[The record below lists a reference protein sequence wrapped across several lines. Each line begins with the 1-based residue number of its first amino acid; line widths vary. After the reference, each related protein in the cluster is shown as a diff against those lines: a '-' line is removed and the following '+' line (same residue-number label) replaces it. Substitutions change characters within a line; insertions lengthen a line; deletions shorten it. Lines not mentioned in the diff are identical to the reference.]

1 LEDDHFVKKKDKIEI
16 NISDEME
23 QEPQTSSGE
32 SVEDMAEPGEAMD
45 ASGAESTAEGES
57 DRPLEALQ
65 AKLAEVKAEA
75 DEYLEGWQRARAEF
89 ANYKK
94 RVENERETDRA
105 RLTGHILGRF
115 IDIMD
120 DFQRALKD
128 LPTEGESATWSHGIE
143 MIYRKFQ
150 AILESEGVEE
160 IRPDGEQFD
169 PNFHEAISQD
179 ESEDHKEGEIVEVI
193 APGFKIGDRV
203 IRPAMVRIAK

>member
-1 LEDDHFVKKKDKIEI
+1 MKKKDKVERDL
-16 NISDEME
+16 SDEME
-23 QEPQTSSGE
+23 YEPQSPSEGALEGKAVTGE
-32 SVEDMAEPGEAMD
+32 TMGAPDPESAVEDE
-45 ASGAESTAEGES
+45 TEGPV
-57 DRPLEALQ
+57 DPLEALQ
-65 AKLAEVKAEA
+65 AELAEAKAEA
-75 DEYLEGWQRARAEF
+75 EEYLEGWQRARAEF

-94 RVENERETDRA
+94 RVENERQTDRA
-105 RLTGHILGRF
+105 RLIGHILGRF

-128 LPTEGESATWSHGIE
+128 LPKEGESATWSHGIE

-150 AILESEGVEE
+150 ATLESEGVEE
-160 IRPDGEQFD
+160 IRPEGEQFD